1 MTVNYTILSGSP
13 DALGSAIEGLGP
25 VASKTTIH
33 TFPSDKV
40 HTVWV
45 TICNTDPSTS
55 AIVEGDVGASAATLY
70 WDIPA
75 QGQVT
80 IGPLSLKNT
89 TLKLGSDDAG
99 VAAINVTGVVMEE
112 E

>member
-1 MTVNYTILSGSP
+1 MTVNYTTLSGA
-13 DALGSAIEGLGP
+13 DANGSAIEGLGS

-33 TFPSDKV
+33 TGSATKV
-40 HTVWV
+40 HTVWL

-55 AIVEGDVGASAATLY
+55 AIVKGDVGASVDQLY

-75 QGQVT
+75 QGIVQV
-80 IGPLSLKNT
+80 GPLSLVNT

-99 VAAINVTGVVMEE
+99 VAAINVAGVVMEE
-112 E
+112 Q

>member
-1 MTVNYTILSGSP
+1 MTVNYTILSGCDSK
-13 DALGSAIEGLGP
+13 GSAIEGLGS
-25 VASKTTIH
+25 VASPTTIH

-40 HTVWV
+40 HTIWI
-45 TICNTDPSTS
+45 TICNTDTS
-55 AIVEGDVGASAATLY
+55 SSAVVIGDVGASGATLY

-80 IGPLSLKNT
+80 IGPLSLKDT
-89 TLKLGSDDAG
+89 TLKLGSDDSD
-99 VAAINVTGVVMEE
+99 VAAINVIGVVMEE